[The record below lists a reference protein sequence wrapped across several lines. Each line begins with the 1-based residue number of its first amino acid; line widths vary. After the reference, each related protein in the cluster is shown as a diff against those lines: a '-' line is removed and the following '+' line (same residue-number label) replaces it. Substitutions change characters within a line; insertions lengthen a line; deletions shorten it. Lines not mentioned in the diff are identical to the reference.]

1 MTKWIDLEA
10 QRNPFQIIGLEKPF
24 TIRLAG
30 IEFSVRADRIDKLT
44 EGLILIDY
52 KTGRVNLSKAKSD
65 NLKEPQLATYALA
78 VDGLVGAFYAQL
90 NNEEEIKILGISAD
104 LEFGDKIATSASC
117 DWENEQSSWTK
128 QLNQAA
134 KDFVEGKA
142 DISPTNGYCV
152 HCHLA
157 SLCRVR

>member
-1 MTKWIDLEA
+1 MKNKILKLTIYFL
-10 QRNPFQIIGLEKPF
+10 IGVFISTCAAKK
-24 TIRLAG
+24 
-30 IEFSVRADRIDKLT
+30 DKLPSET
-44 EGLILIDY
+44 
-52 KTGRVNLSKAKSD
+52 N
-65 NLKEPQLATYALA
+65 
-78 VDGLVGAFYAQL
+78 